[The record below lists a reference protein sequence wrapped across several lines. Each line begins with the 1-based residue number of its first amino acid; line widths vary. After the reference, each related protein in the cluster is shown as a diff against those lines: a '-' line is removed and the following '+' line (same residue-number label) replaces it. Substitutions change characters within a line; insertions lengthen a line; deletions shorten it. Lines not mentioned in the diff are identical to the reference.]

1 MHETQSRIWG
11 STLVA
16 DGKVWLGT
24 EDGELHILKA
34 GKELE
39 QLALIEFPAPIY
51 SSAMVAN
58 NTVYIAT
65 QTHIYA
71 IGKK

>member
-1 MHETQSRIWG
+1 
-11 STLVA
+11 
-16 DGKVWLGT
+16 
-24 EDGELHILKA
+24 GELHILKA